1 MVFRGDKISMRQAL
15 RYIFFGGLLL
25 ASCIF
30 IFLTLWPRPIDTTEP
45 WVFSAD
51 GAQLNY
57 CTPANL
63 DGQGPSADDI
73 PKAYTPDCG
82 YSRMPMPVLH
92 KCRQPI
98 AAGIPD
104 MRGLWLA
111 KSGFTGHIERVEQ
124 CGNRMVV
131 TTAGLIHDFR
141 IDGTLKNGARDIQAN
156 CTNLASA
163 IKVNEEG
170 KIVFRLFNLFDTVSR
185 HLEEEDMIF
194 RFVDGTETRMQRI
207 CSLPDENRGM
217 NSAR

>member
-1 MVFRGDKISMRQAL
+1 MLTTL
-15 RYIFFGGLLL
+15 RYLFFGFLLL
-25 ASCIF
+25 ISCLLV
-30 IFLTLWPRPIDTTEP
+30 FLTLWPRPVDTTEP

-57 CTPANL
+57 CRLTPL

-73 PKAYTPDCG
+73 PKAYTPNCG
-82 YSRMPMPVLH
+82 FSTMPMPILQE
-92 KCRQPI
+92 CRQPI

-111 KSGFTGHIERVEQ
+111 QSGFVGHIERIEQ

-141 IDGTLKNGARDIQAN
+141 IDGTLKNGARDIQTY

-163 IKVNEEG
+163 INVDTQG
-170 KIVFRLFNLFDTVSR
+170 RIIFRLFNLFDTVSR
-185 HLEEEDMIF
+185 HLDDEDMIF
-194 RFVDGTETRMQRI
+194 TFVDGTQTRMRRA
-207 CSLPDENRGM
+207 CSMPDKDRGM
-217 NSAR
+217 YEAG

>member
-1 MVFRGDKISMRQAL
+1 MRTAL
-15 RYIFFGGLLL
+15 RFILLGVLLL
-25 ASCIF
+25 VSCLVV
-30 IFLTLWPRPIDTTEP
+30 FLTLWPRPTDTTEP

-57 CTPANL
+57 CTLPIL

-73 PKAYTPDCG
+73 PKAYTPNCG
-82 YSRMPMPVLH
+82 FSQMPMPVLQE
-92 KCRQPI
+92 CRQPI

-111 KSGFTGHIERVEQ
+111 KTGFMGHIERIEQ

-131 TTAGLIHDFR
+131 TSAGLIHDFR
-141 IDGTLKNGARDIQAN
+141 IDGTIKNGARDIQTY

-163 IKVNEEG
+163 IKVDSQG

-185 HLEEEDMIF
+185 HLDDGDMIF
-194 RFVDGTETRMQRI
+194 TFVDGIQTRMQRA
-207 CSLPDENRGM
+207 CALPDANRGM
-217 NSAR
+217 YEAG